1 MITSTR
7 KKNNTIW
14 ISHSGISDFGNC
26 PQLYYFKSIYR
37 DPRTGRRIQAVNPFL
52 TLGSV
57 VHNVI
62 EESARLPI
70 EERLKISL
78 KERFEK
84 GWQFW
89 RGKKGGFSSG
99 IMEEDFLKR
108 GLAMVEKFEKSPL
121 MKAPN
126 FLMGKSPEWGERD
139 LPKVKLFK
147 DEDLVLVGSIDWI
160 EVLPNKSL
168 HIIDFKTGKNKE
180 DKNSLQLPIY
190 HILAS
195 YNLKEPIERLSY
207 WYLEEEREPLAMDL
221 ASWKEY
227 IPIIRHKALEIKRA
241 IKGNRLTCRSS
252 NGECFQCRKYKKIA
266 LGQAEYVGYDE
277 QMSKDLYFA

>member
-7 KKNNTIW
+7 KKNDTIW
-14 ISHSGISDFGNC
+14 ISHSGISDFENC

-37 DPRTGRRIQAVNPFL
+37 DSLTGHRIQAVNPFL
-52 TLGSV
+52 TLGSI

-62 EESARLPI
+62 ENSGRSPLA
-70 EERLKISL
+70 ERLEISL
-78 KERFEK
+78 KDKFEK

-89 RGKKGGFSSG
+89 RGKRGGFFSQR
-99 IMEEDFLKR
+99 IEDDFFKR
-108 GLAMVEKFEKSPL
+108 GERMIEKFEKSQL
-121 MKAPN
+121 IRSPN
-126 FLMGKSPEWGERD
+126 FVMRGAKFGERE

-147 DEDLVLVGSIDWI
+147 DEDLILVGSVDWI
-160 EVLPNKSL
+160 EVLPNKKL

-195 YNLKEPIERLSY
+195 YNLKEPIEKLSY
-207 WYLEEEREPLAMDL
+207 WYLEGENEPLAMDL
-221 ASWKEY
+221 SSVKEY
-227 IPIIRHKALEIKRA
+227 IPIIRHKAMAIKRA
-241 IKGNRLTCRSS
+241 IQDNRLTCKSG
-252 NGECFQCRKYKKIA
+252 NGECFQCRKYKKIV

-277 QMSKDLYFA
+277 QMSKDLYFV